1 MKVLNNSTNCTLSER
16 QLEGICSQS
25 SMAIIKNLK
34 WERKRNY
41 TVSEPFYKYCDD
53 NVLIIE
59 QRSVWYTWN
68 LNNLNV
74 NSQNFNS
81 SNHICRYKEKE
92 TYQNRI
98 SSEEHQFI
106 LAFDS

>member
-16 QLEGICSQS
+16 QLKGICSQS

-41 TVSEPFYKYCDD
+41 TVLEPFCKYWDY

-59 QRSVWYTWN
+59 QRSVWYTW
-68 LNNLNV
+68 
-74 NSQNFNS
+74 
-81 SNHICRYKEKE
+81 
-92 TYQNRI
+92 
-98 SSEEHQFI
+98 
-106 LAFDS
+106 

>member
-74 NSQNFNS
+74 
-81 SNHICRYKEKE
+81 IL
-92 TYQNRI
+92 T
-98 SSEEHQFI
+98 HQTIYVDIRKKKLTKIEFHLKI
-106 LAFDS
+106 

>member
-1 MKVLNNSTNCTLSER
+1 MYVQCFFT
-16 QLEGICSQS
+16 
-25 SMAIIKNLK
+25 
-34 WERKRNY
+34 
-41 TVSEPFYKYCDD
+41 
-53 NVLIIE
+53 
-59 QRSVWYTWN
+59 N

-81 SNHICRYKEKE
+81 PNPICRYKEKE

-106 LAFDS
+106 LAFDSWDTFVT